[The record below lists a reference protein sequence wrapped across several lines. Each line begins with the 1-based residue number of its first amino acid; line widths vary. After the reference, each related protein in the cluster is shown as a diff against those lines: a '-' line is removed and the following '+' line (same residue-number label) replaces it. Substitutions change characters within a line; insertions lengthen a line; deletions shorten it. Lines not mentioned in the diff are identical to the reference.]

1 MIFHPLSPSAEL
13 PKAMNDPFSYS
24 PHPLCRIAAT
34 ALQQT
39 LPALMAAHPDERGK
53 MFGVLVVEWRG
64 VLGYLQAY
72 SGQIEGGYPYQD
84 DFVPPVYDYLSP
96 TGYFKCHE
104 RAISSLNVRIAE
116 LQQLLSQSHW
126 QHAVPIL
133 DRQRQRVLDAWR
145 LRMAQA
151 KAQRDA
157 RRPCADAQTLSEM
170 TRESQFFKAELRR
183 IRRRWD
189 LVLGEVTRRVAL
201 HQQKIDT
208 LKQRRR
214 QASDQLQ
221 TWLFSQFMMRNGRG
235 ETRSLADIFARH
247 DPLRP
252 YLTPP
257 AGTGEC
263 CEPKLLQY
271 AYLHDMIPLNMAMF
285 WWGESPAGEIRHHLQ
300 YYPACQGKCAP
311 TLAWMLQGVE
321 VEHAA
326 PVQSTGQ
333 LETVYEDAHLVVVCK
348 PAGMLSVPGRHGL
361 PSVADI
367 LRSRYPEATGPMMVH
382 RLDRDTSGLLVV
394 AKTQEA
400 YVHLQRQFAAHTVC
414 KRYVALLEPL
424 AVSDADIPNRPSEG
438 TVCLPLCA
446 DADDRPRQKVDYEVG
461 KEAITRYEWLAP
473 DLICLY
479 PLTGRTHQ
487 LRIHCAHALGLA
499 RPILGDP
506 LYGHAADRL
515 YLHAASITFV
525 HPATGST
532 MTFTREPDFFK
543 VKK

>member
-1 MIFHPLSPSAEL
+1 
-13 PKAMNDPFSYS
+13 MNDPFDYS
-24 PHPLCRIAAT
+24 PHPLCLSAAA
-34 ALQQT
+34 ALQQM
-39 LPALMAAHPDERGK
+39 LPALMAVHPGERGK

-64 VLGYLQAY
+64 ALGYLQAY
-72 SGQIEGGYPYQD
+72 SGQIEGAYPYLD

-96 TGYFKCHE
+96 TGHFKCHE
-104 RAISSLNVRIAE
+104 RAISSMNVRIAD
-116 LQQLLSQSHW
+116 LQQSLSQSRW
-126 QHAVPIL
+126 QHAIPIL
-133 DRQRQRVLDAWR
+133 ELQRQRVLDAWR
-145 LRMAQA
+145 QRMAQA

-157 RRPCADAQTLSEM
+157 RRPGADAKTLDEM
-170 TRESQFFKAELRR
+170 TRESQFLKAEWRR

-189 LVLGEVTRRVAL
+189 LVLGEMARRVAL
-201 HQQKIDT
+201 HQQEIDR
-208 LKQRRR
+208 LKQRRKHE
-214 QASDQLQ
+214 SDKLQ
-221 TWLFSQFMMRNGRG
+221 TWLFSQFVMRNGRG
-235 ETRSLADIFARH
+235 EARSLTDIFAHH
-247 DPLRP
+247 DSSRP

-271 AYLHDMIPLNMAMF
+271 AYLHDMRPLNMAMF
-285 WWGESPAGEIRHHLQ
+285 WWGESQAGEIRHHLQ

-321 VEHAA
+321 VAHAA
-326 PVQSTGQ
+326 PLQSAGQ
-333 LETVYEDAHLVVVCK
+333 LETVYEDEHLVVVCK

-361 PSVADI
+361 PSVADT

-400 YVHLQRQFAAHTVC
+400 YVHLQRQFAAHTVR

-424 AVSDADIPNRPSEG
+424 AAPDADVADRLSEG
-438 TVCLPLCA
+438 TICLPLSA
-446 DADDRPRQKVDYEVG
+446 DVDDRPRQKVDYEQG
-461 KEAITRYEWLAP
+461 KEAITRYEWVAP
-473 DLICLY
+473 DMVYLY

-487 LRIHCAHALGLA
+487 LRVHCAHASGLA

-515 YLHAASITFV
+515 YLHAASLTFV

-532 MTFTREPDFFK
+532 MTFTRAPDFFK
-543 VKK
+543 GKKVKR